1 MRQKRFTEEFRQEA
15 VRLALT
21 SGRRQTEIA
30 RDLGVGQSTLER
42 WIGAERDRA
51 GALVIEGEAP
61 EQELKR
67 LRRENFIL
75 QQERDIL
82 NWSRNR
88 NRSSG
93 AISRRNAAVF
103 FAQEGSR

>member
-51 GALVIEGEAP
+51 GPLIVEGENA

-103 FAQEGSR
+103 FAKEGSR